1 MLTGLL
7 IFIVLAL
14 VIVGIYKT
22 GIRRQSRDEVLGGVC
37 SGLAMQF
44 GTTPHLMRVLAVL
57 ALFCTGGTAVLI
69 YVALWIVLPQD

>member
-7 IFIVLAL
+7 IFAVLAL

-44 GTTPHLMRVLAVL
+44 GTTPNLMRVLAVL